1 MSRAPIPSSAPI
13 LDRLGDALPG
23 WMFVAAGLTLLAA
36 VVLTPPWL
44 AQHEASWRLR
54 VMQAQAAA
62 HAEQAERYQRFAAA
76 VADDDPVV
84 LERLALTHLR
94 MTLAGKQPLRVT
106 TPDRESGDVGAWLA
120 VPQPVVGRDLP
131 AYAPPDRRVVRLLDG
146 AGRPALLLVGLT
158 CLVAG
163 VLFNPRSGSGRG
175 ETAPTRPKA
184 GSRATRFRSGHGH
197 PRPPRRLGP
206 A

>member
-1 MSRAPIPSSAPI
+1 MSRAPITPRVSV

-44 AQHEASWRLR
+44 AQHEAAWRLR

-62 HAEQAERYQRFAAA
+62 HAEQAKRYQRFAAA

-94 MTLAGKQPLRVT
+94 MTLAGKEPLRIT

-131 AYAPPDRRVVRLLDG
+131 AYAPPDRRVIRLLDG
-146 AGRPALLLVGLT
+146 TGRPALLLVGLT

-163 VLFNPRSGSGRG
+163 VLFNPRSAGRPLD
-175 ETAPTRPKA
+175 TPKA
-184 GSRATRFRSGHGH
+184 GTRTARFQSGHGH
-197 PRPPRRLGP
+197 PRSLGP